1 MAQHLLAIGY
11 YQIEKDENSRNKTAF
26 LSKYGLFEHQ
36 RMAFGLCN
44 APATFQRALG
54 LVLRGMDWE
63 ELLVYLDDI
72 IVLGKTFSESLENLR
87 KAFQRFREYNLKLK
101 PKKCCLFRRE
111 VEFLGRIIN
120 SEGVHIS
127 PDKIE
132 TIKNWPIPQDKKT
145 GSSFSGFCK
154 LSQRLCKHYNTP
166 V

>member
-1 MAQHLLAIGY
+1 MGY
-11 YQIEKDENSRNKTAF
+11 YQIEIDESSRNKTAF
-26 LSKYGLFEHQ
+26 LTKYGLFEHQ

-44 APATFQRALG
+44 APATFQRAMG
-54 LVLRGMDWE
+54 LVLRGMNWE

-72 IVLGKTFSESLENLR
+72 IVLGKTFLESLESLR
-87 KAFQRFREYNLKLK
+87 RAFYRFREYNLKLK

-132 TIKNWPIPQDKKT
+132 TIKNWPIPQYKKQVQV
-145 GSSFSGFCK
+145 FWGFCK
-154 LSQRLCKHYNTP
+154 LSQGPH
-166 V
+166 